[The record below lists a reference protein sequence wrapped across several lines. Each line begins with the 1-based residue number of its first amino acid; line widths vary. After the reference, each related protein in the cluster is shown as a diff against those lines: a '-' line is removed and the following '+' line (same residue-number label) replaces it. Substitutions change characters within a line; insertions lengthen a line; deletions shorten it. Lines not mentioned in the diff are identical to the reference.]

1 MQKTIGIMANRTKK
15 NADSVGTRLITLIH
29 EKGARALV
37 QRDLAEAAGRP
48 ELGADLETLGG
59 NVDIL
64 FVLGGDGTLLGA
76 ARRFA
81 GHGVPMLGINIGH
94 LGFLSEAGPEDLA
107 MAVTRVLEGDFHLER
122 RMMIRTRVYR
132 SGVMVHE
139 SVGLNDAGVGKG
151 SFARMIEVTVYVD
164 EDEFDHFTGDGLIIS
179 TPTGSTAYSLSC
191 GGPIVLPQINVMLV
205 TPICAHQLVAR
216 PCVIGA
222 EQKVRVRV
230 FARHHDLGLTVDG
243 QVGFPL
249 QSNDEVIV
257 ERAPYETVLVRWQ
270 ERAFF
275 STLREKL
282 RDK

>member
-1 MQKTIGIMANRTKK
+1 MQKTIGIIANRTKS
-15 NADSVGTRLITLIH
+15 NADRVAAQLIALIR
-29 EKGARALV
+29 ENGARALV
-37 QRDLAEAAGRP
+37 QRDLAEAAGHP
-48 ELGADLETLGG
+48 ELGGDLDAPG
-59 NVDIL
+59 VKADIL

-81 GHGVPMLGINIGH
+81 GRGVSLLGINIGH

-107 MAVTRVLEGDFHLER
+107 MAVTRVLEGDFYLER
-122 RMMIRTRVYR
+122 RMMIRTRVFR
-132 SGVMVHE
+132 GGVMVHE
-139 SVGLNDAGVGKG
+139 SVGLNDAGIGKG

-164 EDEFDHFTGDGLIIS
+164 DDEFDHFAGDGLIIS

-191 GGPIVLPQINVMLV
+191 GGPIVLPQINVMLI

-222 EQKVRVRV
+222 GQTVRVKV

-249 QSNDEVIV
+249 QPNDEVVV
-257 ERAPYETVLVRWQ
+257 ERSPDETVLVRWQ